1 MNASVSLGGSID
13 LREFRNVLG
22 RFASGV
28 TIVTTES
35 EGQVHGMTANAF
47 MSVSLEPPL
56 ILVSVNHRANMHPL
70 LAHSGCY
77 GVSILSVDQQA
88 LSNHF
93 AGRPV
98 EGLTVSFVRKYNV
111 PVLDGAVAHLIARV
125 VDQHPAGDHTLYIG
139 QVEYLDWR
147 DGQPLLFYAG
157 KYRQLDT
164 ERLRPSPWPEDDFS
178 LFSISNF

>member
-13 LREFRNVLG
+13 PREFRNVLG

-28 TIVTTES
+28 TIITTEL
-35 EGQVHGMTANAF
+35 EGQIHGMTANAF

-56 ILVSVNHRANMHPL
+56 VLVSVNRQANLHHL
-70 LAHSGCY
+70 LANSGCY
-77 GVSILSVDQQA
+77 GVSILSDDQQA

-93 AGRPV
+93 AGRQV
-98 EGLTVSFVRKYNV
+98 EGLTVPFVRKCNL
-111 PVLDGAVAHLIARV
+111 PVVDGAVAHVIARV

-139 QVEYLDWR
+139 RVEYLDWR

-157 KYRQLDT
+157 KYRQLNV
-164 ERLRPSPWPEDDFS
+164 ERLRSSPWPEDDFS

>member
-1 MNASVSLGGSID
+1 MNASASLEGSIEP
-13 LREFRNVLG
+13 REFRNVLG

-28 TIVTTES
+28 TIVTVEL
-35 EGQVHGMTANAF
+35 EGEIHGMTANAF

-56 ILVSVNHRANMHPL
+56 VLVSVNRRAHIHHL
-70 LAHSGCY
+70 LANSGCY
-77 GVSILSVDQQA
+77 GVSILSVDQQE

-93 AGRPV
+93 AGRQV

-111 PVLDGAVAHLIARV
+111 PVVDGAVAHLIARV
-125 VDQHPAGDHTLYIG
+125 VDQHAAGDHTLYIG
-139 QVEYLDWR
+139 QVEYLDCR

-157 KYRQLDT
+157 KYRQLDA
-164 ERLRPSPWPEDDFS
+164 ERLRPSPWPDEDFS